1 MHDNMAGSRFDL
13 IARGAE
19 EIITEEELASLL
31 DEKEKIRSY
40 VGFEPS
46 GIVHIGQGFVVARKI
61 IDFCE
66 AGLDTTFLLAD
77 WHAYINDK
85 LDGTLESIK
94 ICGDYVRDC
103 FIALGVDPGK
113 TEFLFAHEL
122 VGRREYWQKVLS
134 ISKNATVSRMRRAMT
149 IMGRKEEDAD
159 IDASKLIYPAMQAA
173 DIVELDLDIALG
185 GMDQRHAHMLLR
197 DVAEKIGARKP
208 VAVHTPLLAGLQ
220 GGGRMDSFEA
230 KMSKSRPE
238 TFISIHEKPD
248 AVEQKIRKAFCPE
261 GDVQDNPVLDIC
273 GLIIFPEI
281 EEFKVEREE
290 KFGGD
295 VVFTSFGELSRA
307 FGGRELHPSDLK
319 NATTRYLNDMLEPVR
334 AYFEKNPDNYERML
348 ELMS

>member
-1 MHDNMAGSRFDL
+1 MAGSRFDL

-19 EIITEEELASLL
+19 EIVTEEELAALL
-31 DEKEKIRSY
+31 EGKERIRSY

-46 GIVHIGQGFVVARKI
+46 GLMHIGQGFVIARKV
-61 IDFCE
+61 IDFSE
-66 AGLDTTFLLAD
+66 AGLDTIILLAD

-85 LDGTLESIK
+85 LDGNLENIK

-103 FIALGVDPGK
+103 FISLGVDPQK

-230 KMSKSRPE
+230 KMSKSKPE

-248 AVEQKIRKAFCPE
+248 AVEKKIRKAFCPE

-273 GLIIFPEI
+273 GLVIFPEI

-319 NATTRYLNDMLEPVR
+319 NATTRYLNEILEPVR

-348 ELMS
+348 ELTS

>member
-1 MHDNMAGSRFDL
+1 MSRFDL
-13 IARGAE
+13 VVRGAE
-19 EIITEEELASLL
+19 EVVTEQELESLL
-31 DEKEKIRSY
+31 AEKEKIRSY

-61 IDFCE
+61 IDFSE
-66 AGLDTTFLLAD
+66 AGFETTFLLAD

-94 ICGDYVRDC
+94 VCGDYVRDC
-103 FIALGVDPGK
+103 FIALGVDPSK

-173 DIVELDLDIALG
+173 DIVELDLDVALG

-197 DVAEKIGARKP
+197 DVADKIGTRKP
-208 VAVHTPLLAGLQ
+208 VAIHTPLLAGLQ
-220 GGGRMDSFEA
+220 GGGRMDSFEG
-230 KMSKSRPE
+230 KMSKSKPE
-238 TFISIHEKPD
+238 TFISIHEEPE

-261 GDVQDNPVLDIC
+261 GDVEDNPVLEIC
-273 GLIIFPEI
+273 RLVILPEVD
-281 EEFKVEREE
+281 EFKVEREE

-295 VVFTSFGELSRA
+295 VSFTSYEELSGA
-307 FGGRELHPSDLK
+307 FAAKELHPSDLK
-319 NATTRYLNDMLEPVR
+319 NATTRHLNELLRPIRE
-334 AYFEKNPDNYERML
+334 YFGKHPDNYERVI
-348 ELMS
+348 ELTS